1 MENRTKVWLAD
12 IKQAIVEINQFLPE
26 KRDFFQFQK
35 DIKTKKAVER
45 NIEIIGEAVNRILIQ
60 NPEIQISNAKKIV
73 ATRNRVIHNY
83 DSISQDIIWTIINR
97 DLPLLEKEIDALLN
111 Q

>member
-1 MENRTKVWLAD
+1 MENKIKVWLSD

-45 NIEIIGEAVNRILIQ
+45 NIEIIGEAVNRILAHS
-60 NPEIQISNAKKIV
+60 PDIQISNAKKIV

-83 DSISQDIIWTIINR
+83 DSISQDIIWTIVNR
-97 DLPLLEKEIDALLN
+97 DLPLLEKEIDVLLK

>member
-60 NPEIQISNAKKIV
+60 NPDIEISNAKKIV

>member
-1 MENRTKVWLAD
+1 MENKIKVWLAD

-26 KRDFFQFQK
+26 KRDFFQFQQ

-45 NIEIIGEAVNRILIQ
+45 NIEIIGEAVNRILTQ
-60 NPEIQISNAKKIV
+60 SPEIKITNAKKIV

-83 DSISQDIIWTIINR
+83 DSISQDIIWTIVTR
-97 DLPLLEKEIDALLN
+97 DLPLLEKEIDSLLE